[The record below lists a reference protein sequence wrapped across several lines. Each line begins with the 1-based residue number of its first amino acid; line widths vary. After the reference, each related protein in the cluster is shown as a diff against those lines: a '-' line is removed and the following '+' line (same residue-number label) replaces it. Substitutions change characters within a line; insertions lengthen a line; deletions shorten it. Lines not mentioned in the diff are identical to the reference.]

1 MDQRI
6 KSVLQGVRF
15 ESKWRTFYTWVNRT
29 RQLVNF
35 ALGRRIDVFC
45 LDTSLGQRK
54 KNLSSRSKFKFTVLV
69 NFALGRRIDVFCLD
83 TSLGQRKKNLSS
95 RSKFKFTVHLLR
107 CHFRNS

>member
-35 ALGRRIDVFC
+35 GLGRRIDVFC

-54 KNLSSRSKFKFTVLV
+54 KNVSSR
-69 NFALGRRIDVFCLD
+69 
-83 TSLGQRKKNLSS
+83 
-95 RSKFKFTVHLLR
+95 
-107 CHFRNS
+107 